1 MSTSPTPF
9 LIDSSERARS
19 VVDEIPAA
27 FVVAGQPTADIWA
40 APTLP
45 GAREL
50 SYGVWVGQPGSI
62 RADGYPHDEVFV
74 LITGLVRLDSADGSS
89 LEVRPGETCFI
100 PCGWTG
106 VWTTVVEAKKTY
118 FIAGQPEEVSGW

>member
-9 LIDSSERARS
+9 LIDSPDRS
-19 VVDEIPAA
+19 RPVLDEIPAE
-27 FVVAGQPTADIWA
+27 FVVAGQPTAEIWA
-40 APTLP
+40 APPLP
-45 GAREL
+45 GAREI
-50 SYGVWVGQPGSI
+50 SYGIWAGQPGSM

-74 LITGLVRLDSADGSS
+74 LVAGLVRLDSVDGSS

-100 PCGWTG
+100 PRGWTG
-106 VWTTVVEAKKTY
+106 VWNTIVESKKTY

>member
-1 MSTSPTPF
+1 MNASPTPF
-9 LIDSSERARS
+9 LIDSSDRARV
-19 VVDEIPAA
+19 VVDEIPAE
-27 FVVAGQPTADIWA
+27 FIIDGRPTAEIWA

-62 RADGYPHDEVFV
+62 RSDGYPHDEVFV
-74 LITGLVRLDSADGSS
+74 LIAGVVRLDSADGSS
-89 LEVRPGETCFI
+89 LEVRAGDTCFL

-106 VWTTVVEAKKTY
+106 VWNTIVEAKKTY
-118 FIAGQPEEVSGW
+118 FVAGQPDEVGGW